1 ARRRRGRT
9 RNSRPRS
16 IGLSETCSTDT
27 TARVEVMSL
36 GEERELVPLGAGF
49 DFEKRGYNRAQ
60 VDEHLERLDADIK
73 MLMSDRD
80 AAISQADDLARQLEA
95 ARIEIDDLRGQ
106 VERLAQPPTTIEG
119 LSERLQ
125 RMLRLAQEEASDT
138 KARAEAEASHIR
150 AKAESDASAMRARY
164 EQMLTELAE

>member
-1 ARRRRGRT
+1 
-9 RNSRPRS
+9 
-16 IGLSETCSTDT
+16 
-27 TARVEVMSL
+27 MSL

-95 ARIEIDDLRGQ
+95 AGSRS
-106 VERLAQPPTTIEG
+106 TTCVDKWNDSRSRPRPSRAVRAAAAHASTRSG
-119 LSERLQ
+119 GSE
-125 RMLRLAQEEASDT
+125 
-138 KARAEAEASHIR
+138 
-150 AKAESDASAMRARY
+150 
-164 EQMLTELAE
+164 